1 MNSNLKNYDIIG
13 DIHGCSLTLEK
24 LLSEK
29 LGYKRNSVGTYQ
41 HTDRQAIFLGDF
53 IDRGP
58 HQKEVI
64 SIVRPMIES
73 GTALSVMGNHEFNA
87 IAYYTK
93 SGGDYLRPHIEKNFK
108 QHRVFLDA
116 YMDDEDE
123 YADIIDWFKSLPL
136 WLDMPDI
143 RTIHACWDKAAIKRI
158 ADFQHGDY
166 LLSDELLIAASR
178 KGSQLFQDVEL
189 ILKGKEVQLPE
200 GCSFEDKDGNI
211 RNETRI
217 RWWDKEAK
225 TYKEAFMGPESAR
238 KYIPDEEI
246 TGDHSIE
253 YPAHEPPVFLGHY
266 WFDTEP
272 EPLTNNIACLDYS
285 VAKEDGNLVAYRWDG
300 EETLDRSKFIGVR
313 RLEN

>member
-1 MNSNLKNYDIIG
+1 MSRNLNNYDIIG

-29 LGYKRNSVGTYQ
+29 LGYEKNSDGTYQ

-87 IAYYTK
+87 IAYHA
-93 SGGDYLRPHIEKNFK
+93 DLREHSKKNFN
-108 QHRVFLDA
+108 QHRVFLNA
-116 YMDDEDE
+116 YMGDEDE
-123 YADIIDWFKSLPL
+123 YFDVIDWFKSLPL
-136 WLDMPDI
+136 WLDMPGI

-158 ADFQHGDY
+158 ADFQNGDS
-166 LLSDELLIAASR
+166 LLSNDLLIEAS
-178 KGSQLFQDVEL
+178 KDGSPLYKDIEL
-189 ILKGKEVQLPE
+189 ILKGKEVRLPH

-211 RNETRI
+211 RHETRI

-225 TYKEAFMGPESAR
+225 TYQEAFMGPESAR
-238 KYIPDEEI
+238 NYIPNEPI
-246 TGDHSIE
+246 IGDHSIE
-253 YPAHEPPVFLGHY
+253 YLAHEPPVFLGHY
-266 WFDTEP
+266 WFDTVP

-300 EETLDRSKFIGVR
+300 EETLDRRKFISVN
-313 RLEN
+313 RLETQ

>member
-1 MNSNLKNYDIIG
+1 MKNYDIIG

-29 LGYKRNSVGTYQ
+29 LGYKRNSGGTYQ
-41 HTDRQAIFLGDF
+41 HTNRQAIFLGDF

-64 SIVRPMIES
+64 SIVRPMIKS

-87 IAYYTK
+87 IAYHT
-93 SGGDYLRPHIEKNFK
+93 GLREHNEKNYK
-108 QHRVFLDA
+108 QHKVFLDA
-116 YMDDEDE
+116 YKENIDE
-123 YADIIDWFKSLPL
+123 YNNVINWFKTLPL
-136 WLDMPDI
+136 WLYLKGVRI
-143 RTIHACWDKAAIKRI
+143 IHACWDKEAIKRI
-158 ADFQHGDY
+158 ADFQYGDS
-166 LLSDELLIAASR
+166 LLSDELLIESSI
-178 KGSQLFQDVEL
+178 KGSQLYEDVEL

-200 GCSFEDKDGNI
+200 GCSFKDKDGNI

-246 TGDHSIE
+246 NGDHSIE

-272 EPLTNNIACLDYS
+272 EPLTGNIACIDYS
-285 VAKEDGNLVAYRWDG
+285 IAKSDGNLVAYQWDG
-300 EETLDRSKFIGVR
+300 EKILDKSKFITVSR
-313 RLEN
+313 VEN